1 MTAHVVQGAVN
12 VGLALVLV
20 QPWGFAGV
28 TLAAFTA
35 LVIGSL
41 LVMASYAR
49 VMPMSPW
56 AMLRTVPWR
65 VVAIVGALGAG
76 VYLVLSS
83 AAQVTLLG
91 LTGLGA
97 VYAAAYGGLLLVSG
111 TFNQADWNLL
121 RSLLPARWSAR
132 AAALPSRSK
141 SG

>member
-1 MTAHVVQGAVN
+1 
-12 VGLALVLV
+12 
-20 QPWGFAGV
+20 
-28 TLAAFTA
+28 
-35 LVIGSL
+35 
-41 LVMASYAR
+41 
-49 VMPMSPW
+49 
-56 AMLRTVPWR
+56 
-65 VVAIVGALGAG
+65 
-76 VYLVLSS
+76 
-83 AAQVTLLG
+83 